1 MSAHRAGSDTASTYS
16 SSSLGRSSSYARPS
30 AGAGAHLD
38 AAAPPAYAPPA
49 ATSPGLA
56 GKRPPPP
63 PPPPGAGA
71 KKKEFVTALY
81 DYEAQAAGD
90 LSFRAGDRIELVKRT
105 ESDQDWWTGRL
116 DGREGQFPA
125 NYTQGA

>member
-16 SSSLGRSSSYARPS
+16 SSSLGRSSSYARP
-30 AGAGAHLD
+30 GASLD

-63 PPPPGAGA
+63 PPPPGGGA
-71 KKKEFVTALY
+71 SKKKEFVTALY